1 MQSERLT
8 TRTILELRLRR
19 GSSAT
24 ATSVTTTAVK
34 SLLAYQHTRYR
45 PCRTKTPTASGVG
58 KSSQLGS
65 KLAGGTALL
74 ALTSLSSAVTA
85 LATTTLAI
93 GAAAEAALAALAL
106 AEHTTGRSVRALLLD
121 VGSRNDLSGQV
132 KPFAEV
138 VETLGGQ
145 GVVVVLPGELGLD
158 VAARG
163 QRLASLDDVQVL
175 GVDFGVLGQVVVLSG
190 DENALTEEV
199 LLGEKRLEVSNTF
212 LLVIGGRRIRSDD
225 RISSSMG

>member
-34 SLLAYQHTRYR
+34 SLLAYRHRHISTLQNQKFQQR
-45 PCRTKTPTASGVG
+45 PGEE
-58 KSSQLGS
+58 KSLQLGS
-65 KLAGGTALL
+65 KLAGGTTLL

-85 LATTTLAI
+85 LALAALAT
-93 GAAAEAALAALAL
+93 GAAAETALAL
-106 AEHTTGRSVRALLLD
+106 TLTEHAAGRSVRALLLD

-163 QRLASLDDVQVL
+163 QRLASLDDEQVL

-212 LLVIGGRRIRSDD
+212 LTRFRPSTYLQQ
-225 RISSSMG
+225 

>member
-1 MQSERLT
+1 M
-8 TRTILELRLRR
+8 
-19 GSSAT
+19 
-24 ATSVTTTAVK
+24 
-34 SLLAYQHTRYR
+34 
-45 PCRTKTPTASGVG
+45 
-58 KSSQLGS
+58 GS

-74 ALTSLSSAVTA
+74 ALTSLSSAVTT

-93 GAAAEAALAALAL
+93 GATAESALAAALAL
-106 AEHTTGRSVRALLLD
+106 AEHTAGRSVRALLLD

-163 QRLASLDDVQVL
+163 QRLASLDDEQVL
-175 GVDFGVLGQVVVLSG
+175 GVDVGVLGQVVVLSG

-199 LLGEKRLEVSNTF
+199 LLEEKRLEVSNTF
-212 LLVIGGRRIRSDD
+212 LLVIGGRCIRSDD